1 MMGHL
6 ERIREQELLTIRH
19 LIPRGSRILE
29 IGGGNGFQASLL
41 YAWGYTV
48 NSIDI
53 ITGSKAAQKYYPVTE
68 YDGANIPFADA
79 SFDIVFSSNVLEHV
93 RDLKNMFKE
102 IRRVMR
108 PDGIAVHIL
117 PTPSWRL
124 WTILMHYPYH
134 FVRLLR
140 SIFVSGRVSSAVE
153 QTSKDYAE
161 SSGTRNV
168 RCLLSRILVSGP
180 HGEYPSAVSELW
192 YFSKMR
198 WVGVFTDNGFKMVDD
213 YPVRL
218 LYTGYSFFPKLPMQL
233 RKLSSFIFGS
243 SGRVFVM
250 WVIGSKV
257 NVVTRQDN
265 TRSAV

>member
-1 MMGHL
+1 MGLL
-6 ERIREQELLTIRH
+6 ERIREQELLTIRR
-19 LIPRGSRILE
+19 LIRSGSTILE

-41 YAWGYTV
+41 CAWGHTV

-53 ITGSKAAQKYYPVTE
+53 IAGSKAAQKYYPVTE

-79 SFDIVFSSNVLEHV
+79 SFDFVFSSNVLEHV
-93 RDLKNMFKE
+93 RDLKGMFKE
-102 IRRVMR
+102 VRRVMR

-134 FVRLLR
+134 FVRLLT
-140 SIFVSGRVSSAVE
+140 SLFLSGRESSAVG
-153 QTSKDYAE
+153 QTTTDYAN
-161 SSGTRNV
+161 SSGTLNARS
-168 RCLLSRILVSGP
+168 LLNRILVSGP

-192 YFSKMR
+192 YFSRKR
-198 WVGVFTDNGFKMVDD
+198 WVRVFTDNGFRLVND

-218 LYTGYSFFPKLPMQL
+218 LYTGYSFCPELPMKL

-250 WVIGSKV
+250 RVVGS
-257 NVVTRQDN
+257 
-265 TRSAV
+265 